1 MLRKVSVVTLVIV
14 GLALTAAAMDR
25 NAEEE
30 TEAIAKTAL
39 DYGEG
44 WYEGNAER
52 MEQALH
58 PDLAKRALMPDPR
71 SGKGRIDQMS
81 ALTLVQMTRAGYGSK
96 TPQEARRT
104 EVTILDIHGNAASV
118 KLQMHDWVDYMHMT
132 RIDGQWKIVNVLW
145 EFNREAKEKYGMPH
159 DL

>member
-30 TEAIAKTAL
+30 MEAIAKTAL

-52 MEQALH
+52 MERALH
-58 PDLAKRALMPDPR
+58 PDLAKRALMPDPDREKDR
-71 SGKGRIDQMS
+71 S
-81 ALTLVQMTRAGYGSK
+81 TR
-96 TPQEARRT
+96 
-104 EVTILDIHGNAASV
+104 
-118 KLQMHDWVDYMHMT
+118 
-132 RIDGQWKIVNVLW
+132 
-145 EFNREAKEKYGMPH
+145 
-159 DL
+159 